1 MSLEAADRPNFF
13 LHTTANGSIGLAKWH
28 RSETFHQHAS
38 FSLHRGTWQA
48 GLVALE
54 SLAKPGSFLHSS
66 DLELALRTY
75 EHTEAFRGGALFRLL
90 GKGLSCHRSW
100 ARGLLPPSAAFPSLS
115 PLSFYPPT
123 LLIPLAEWRLPGLY
137 PWNGRWP
144 DLHIGRLGSGGRVGS
159 ETHATSRVLP
169 AATGHLHG
177 VKISGLCVSKRKS
190 EPGGGT
196 YGAWLQFPAQDT
208 YCP

>member
-28 RSETFHQHAS
+28 RSEAFHQHAS

-66 DLELALRTY
+66 GLELALRTY

-90 GKGLSCHRSW
+90 GKCLSCHRSW
-100 ARGLLPPSAAFPSLS
+100 AKGASASLGCLSFPLPSFLLPTTKEQTPHPFSRMEAPWGL
-115 PLSFYPPT
+115 PL
-123 LLIPLAEWRLPGLY
+123 EWE
-137 PWNGRWP
+137 
-144 DLHIGRLGSGGRVGS
+144 V
-159 ETHATSRVLP
+159 A
-169 AATGHLHG
+169 
-177 VKISGLCVSKRKS
+177 
-190 EPGGGT
+190 
-196 YGAWLQFPAQDT
+196 
-208 YCP
+208 